1 MALKIKSIFCSTV
14 MLWLNRE
21 TTFFAAFSP
30 STLTSYHTPSQT
42 NAYTFCIHNSTFT
55 PLLMEYII
63 CTLLGIIYCTT
74 LRRVLYTPKW
84 LWGLFSLYFTFLV
97 CILFTFLSF
106 NPHFVWLQCTSITCP
121 CKCFSLPHFY
131 TCMHISDACLGMFPN
146 GMMVSFAALPQRQEL
161 YIHILNYTS
170 YYICT

>member
-63 CTLLGIIYCTT
+63 CTLLGKIYCTT
-74 LRRVLYTPKW
+74 LHRVLYTHKW
-84 LWGLFSLYFTFLV
+84 LWGLFSLYLNFLV
-97 CILFTFLSF
+97 WILFTSGTNLIQICTQKHNWTFWQR
-106 NPHFVWLQCTSITCP
+106 VWYRTENRIC
-121 CKCFSLPHFY
+121 
-131 TCMHISDACLGMFPN
+131 
-146 GMMVSFAALPQRQEL
+146 VSSAALYKFCSSVSVLQKQP
-161 YIHILNYTS
+161 
-170 YYICT
+170 